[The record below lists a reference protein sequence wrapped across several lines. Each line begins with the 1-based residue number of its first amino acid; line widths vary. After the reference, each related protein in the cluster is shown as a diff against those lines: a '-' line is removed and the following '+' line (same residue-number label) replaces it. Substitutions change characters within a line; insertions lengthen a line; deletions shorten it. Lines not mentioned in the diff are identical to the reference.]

1 MKIKLTYF
9 IVIGALVLNI
19 GAFGTMI
26 LYILKDS
33 GTNLG
38 FHPMLLSNFT
48 NVFELLAFSSGLS
61 YKAILV
67 DKERLQAKEDL
78 IHNLQ
83 ENFALQERLH
93 RIRQSSAHELH
104 SEIASGMSDLSIY
117 TGLVEKEVNSDQDK
131 IRFLTSQIRSRSAQ
145 MLDTLHDLIWSLNP
159 ENRSLEDLSNK
170 FQQLSREKLI
180 PFNFPWKIH
189 IDENVFS
196 IHPDADFMRK
206 SVSLYR
212 YTLDFAVKNKL
223 QLVEVSYDNASN
235 SLLIL
240 VTLTHQDFQ
249 LGEHFEH
256 QIKKTSATSKI
267 VGNEVSL
274 RLCFTRISD

>member
-1 MKIKLTYF
+1 MYF

-19 GAFGTMI
+19 GAFGTMV
-26 LYILKDS
+26 LYIMREN
-33 GTNLG
+33 GVALG
-38 FHPMLLSNFT
+38 FHPMLVSNLT
-48 NVFELLAFSSGLS
+48 NIFELLAFSSGLS
-61 YKAILV
+61 YKAMLV

-78 IHNLQ
+78 INHLQ
-83 ENFALQERLH
+83 DNFALQEKLH

-117 TGLVEKEVNSDQDK
+117 TGLVEKEVNPEQDK
-131 IRFLTSQIRSRSAQ
+131 VRFLTSQIRSRSAQ

-180 PFNFPWKIH
+180 PFNLAWKIR
-189 IDENVFS
+189 IDESSFS
-196 IHPDADFMRK
+196 IHPDADLMRK

-212 YTLDFAVKNKL
+212 YTLDFAVKNNL
-223 QLVEVSYDNASN
+223 QFVEVSFDNELN
-235 SLLIL
+235 TLLIL
-240 VTLTHQDFQ
+240 VAFANPDFE

-256 QIKKTSATSKI
+256 HIKKTSASSKTI
-267 VGNEVSL
+267 GNELSIML
-274 RLCFTRISD
+274 SFTRISD